1 MGTYRT
7 ANSSPGCCAKPQQAA
22 RGGRGAAGVDLPPH
36 VSGDRDHG
44 VSRRTGGRS
53 STRSGSPRTRRRSR
67 RSSYD
72 RMADTNAPRRS
83 GSPTAASVAAIRG
96 SALSER
102 IRFRGVLQV
111 GRGRVLAAEGEC
123 EGRIPRAETLS
134 GPIRPDPPSRR
145 VQCRSKRS
153 AQWRRP
159 GRRRRRRTRTNSST
173 SRSPRAR
180 RGLPR
185 GHGQRTSRHSSC
197 GCLLCSGGRRRR
209 SGRSDGELV
218 FGRCRGSF
226 PADDTLRRTTPE
238 PGRCSGRTRSRGE

>member
-1 MGTYRT
+1 MSSRSRHT
-7 ANSSPGCCAKPQQAA
+7 AVLEPDLRPRSRSAQRPKWRRRNEPGVGAGPGLFRPVASRPDHDQAA

-159 GRRRRRRTRTNSST
+159 GRRRRRRTRTSSST

-185 GHGQRTSRHSSC
+185 GHGTHISSFIMWMPP
-197 GCLLCSGGRRRR
+197 
-209 SGRSDGELV
+209 V
-218 FGRCRGSF
+218 FRG
-226 PADDTLRRTTPE
+226 
-238 PGRCSGRTRSRGE
+238 